1 MIRENP
7 WLSFWFSSHSRT
19 RFRGNRRYVT
29 IFPGTGIMDAPVQ
42 TFSSD
47 YLDRRRWVG
56 GVIIAVILGE
66 AIWGLVVS
74 VMNNL
79 VVPWLGDVMGQSS
92 GLPTSFSQRPYNY
105 PDLFVSVLEACIAG
119 LVAAILNYFI
129 QRPRA
134 ARAPRQ
140 LRQMKS
146 STPPTLVP
154 PTLVPPSPVPP
165 PPVATSRSA
174 RPPDAPRPATPVIP
188 LSAVPKPEPAAPV
201 APANVTPPVVT
212 ARPVPTPPAEPA
224 APVAATKPPATP
236 IVQPAKPKK
245 TKEVYYNIVGEPM
258 PYDDD

>member
-1 MIRENP
+1 
-7 WLSFWFSSHSRT
+7 
-19 RFRGNRRYVT
+19 
-29 IFPGTGIMDAPVQ
+29 MDAPVQ

-92 GLPTSFSQRPYNY
+92 GLPTSFTQRPYNY

-154 PTLVPPSPVPP
+154 PTLVPPTLVPPSPVPP

-174 RPPDAPRPATPVIP
+174 RPPDAPRPASPVIP